1 MPDLVPL
8 AHLINYFTDIYVYH
22 QDGMARM
29 PHGLLEDSLDNQDRP
44 PMRPRHPCSRWCCQ
58 RKTSEEN
65 VFGAPAGVAGSVAVG
80 YQVMLDLPEGEHVI
94 TISDPAITVTYQ
106 LTVAE
111 PQIAEPDATPAT

>member
-1 MPDLVPL
+1 MPDLVPP
-8 AHLINYFTDIYVYH
+8 AHSINYFTDIYVYH
-22 QDGMARM
+22 QDGMA
-29 PHGLLEDSLDNQDRP
+29 LLFSLVLP
-44 PMRPRHPCSRWCCQ
+44 
-58 RKTSEEN
+58 EEN